1 MKNMQM
7 DLKEVRIWNI
17 KYNLLTEFEI
27 AEIVDKWLS
36 EGRKGIHLTGVNGDI
51 VARAQ
56 DDALLKKAIME
67 SDIVNIDSMMPAFF
81 LKRAGYKLKGRASTP
96 DVMEEFFKIANA
108 KKMKVFFLGAKQDTL
123 DKLKRVLEKE
133 YPDMIIAG
141 MQNGYYKKEEEK
153 EVIERISSVSPDFLF
168 IALPSP
174 GKEHFILNNKKK
186 LNVGVFYGVGGA
198 LDAKSGVLKRPPKW
212 LRGYGMEGIL
222 RMLRR
227 PRAYATRMPLTFKF
241 LKVVRSQKK
250 NHS

>member
-1 MKNMQM
+1 M

-27 AEIVDKWLS
+27 AEIVDKWIS

-56 DDALLKKAIME
+56 DDELLNKAIME
-67 SDIVNIDSMMPAFF
+67 SDIVNIDSMLPALF
-81 LKRAGYKLKGRASTP
+81 LKRAGYQVKGRASTP
-96 DVMEEFFKIANA
+96 DVMEEFFKIANV
-108 KKMKVFFLGAKQDTL
+108 KGQKVFFLGAKQDTL
-123 DKLKRVLEKE
+123 DKLKIVLDKE
-133 YPDMIIAG
+133 YPNMIIAG
-141 MQNGYYKKEEEK
+141 MQNGYYKKEDEPY
-153 EVIERISSVSPDFLF
+153 VIDRINTAAPDYLF

-174 GKEHFILNNKKK
+174 GKELFILNNKKK

-198 LDAKSGVLKRPPKW
+198 LDAKSGVLRRPPKW

-227 PRAYATRMPLTFKF
+227 PKAYATRMPLTFKF
-241 LKVVRSQKK
+241 LKVVRDQKK
-250 NHS
+250 TNL

>member
-1 MKNMQM
+1 M

-27 AEIVDKWLS
+27 AKIVDEWLS
-36 EGRKGIHLTGVNGDI
+36 KGRKGIHLTGVNGDI

-56 DDALLKKAIME
+56 DDELLNRAIME
-67 SDIVNIDSMMPAFF
+67 SDIVNIDSMLPALF
-81 LKRAGYKLKGRASTP
+81 LKKAGYDVKGRASTP
-96 DVMEEFFKIANA
+96 DVMEEFFKIANS
-108 KKMKVFFLGAKQDTL
+108 KKQKVFFLGAKQDTL
-123 DKLKRVLEKE
+123 DKLKVVLEKE
-133 YPDMIIAG
+133 YPDMKIVG
-141 MQNGYYKKEEEK
+141 MQNGYYKKEEEA
-153 EVIERISSVSPDFLF
+153 EIIDRINTTAPDYLY

-174 GKEHFILNNKKK
+174 GKELFILNHKKS

-227 PRAYATRMPLTFKF
+227 PRVYAARLPLTFKF
-241 LKVVRSQKK
+241 LHVVK
-250 NHS
+250 NQRKAN

>member
-1 MKNMQM
+1 M

-27 AEIVDKWLS
+27 AEIVDKWIS

-56 DDALLKKAIME
+56 DDALLKQAIME

-96 DVMEEFFKIANA
+96 DVLEEFFKKANA
-108 KKMKVFFLGAKQDTL
+108 KRQKMFFLGAKQETL
-123 DKLKRVLEKE
+123 DRLKGVLEKE
-133 YPDMIIAG
+133 YPNIIIAG
-141 MQNGYYKKEEEK
+141 MQNGYYKKEDEDK
-153 EVIERISSVSPDFLF
+153 VFNMISKAEPDYLF

-227 PRAYATRMPLTFKF
+227 PKAYATRMPLTFKF
-241 LKVVRSQKK
+241 LKVVRSEKK
-250 NHS
+250 RASHD